1 MKTLLKIFGVILLL
15 CIALIV
21 AAPFLIP
28 TDTIFN
34 KVSEEVQ
41 KTTGRTLTINGD
53 KTLSVFPALKLELND
68 VHFANMQ
75 TGSRADMAS
84 MQQLAVHIPWFSLFG
99 GEFKLDKFVINEPD
113 ILLETDK
120 NGKAN
125 WQLFDAVAEQPT
137 EQAEPGEAIKLPASF
152 DIELGEVAIYG
163 GTFTYLDGQTGAKQQ
178 ISDLELV
185 ILLPSLRKT
194 LEVKGGITYMQERFE
209 LDVKLDTPA
218 KAIEGQAFNVSQNL
232 DSRLV
237 ELTFNGS
244 IAKQGQDIKGQLALN
259 GESVKNI
266 AKWQGVDLNA
276 KDNAFN
282 AFSVNG
288 KMHLLGEKFNLE
300 ELTATL
306 DELQIKGKSEISL
319 GNRLAIN
326 ANVDLGMLDLNP
338 YLPDAVAKKEQP
350 TEDDSKPAEPI
361 VWDDTQ
367 IDLSALKAQ
376 DANVVIRSSGL
387 IANDIKLG
395 ANQFTLALNKGVAK
409 LSLDSFSAYEGAG
422 KGVITIDAQ
431 NAPYKIATNFN
442 LTDTNAQPLLTDAT
456 GFDKVLGRGS
466 LNWNLSTAG
475 QSQKSFIDALNGKL
489 AFEFADGAVKGANI
503 AEMVR
508 KGKEII
514 SGNFGAASEGLDTG
528 FEEAEQTDFS
538 ALTGSFNFI
547 KGVGRNTDLSLISP
561 LIRISG
567 EGDADL
573 PLTKVDYRLVTG
585 IVDSIEGQGTTDDS
599 TGFKIPL
606 RIKGPFHDVGIKLDV
621 SNALKDE
628 AKKKLD
634 DAKEKAKEKAKD
646 KVKDKL
652 KGLFG

>member
-137 EQAEPGEAIKLPASF
+137 EQTEPGEAIKLPASF

-178 ISDLELV
+178 ISDLELA

-395 ANQFTLALNKGVAK
+395 ANQFTVSLNKGVAK

-442 LTDTNAQPLLTDAT
+442 LTDINAQPLLTDAT

-466 LNWNLSTAG
+466 LNWNLTTTG

-514 SGNFGAASEGLDTG
+514 SGNFGAASEGLDSG

-538 ALTGSFNFI
+538 ALTGSFNFT

-567 EGDADL
+567 EGDVDL